1 MNYLIQ
7 AFACSPYRGGE
18 YAVSWGWISHLDRM
32 VKDEDLIFVVS
43 LTLTEKD
50 IYDFKLTHVRLLAIP
65 GIEKWNFLNYNAVYY
80 KIWQRM
86 AYGMVKASGIKIDV
100 CHIYSLSD
108 FRQPGD
114 WWKLSCK
121 TIFGPVGGGQ
131 VCPDALRDYDDK
143 SAKLRTLVNLLQP
156 LNPFFK
162 RKIDGFYKVYSCNYE
177 THAKLNKGC
186 VLPDV
191 PLNDK
196 FAKLKVE
203 KNINDTVTILSVGRL
218 INKKGI
224 LLLLDVLS
232 LLTTSEKWQCLIYG
246 EGEQKEVIC
255 EKIKNLELQ
264 DNVHMMG
271 AVQYNEI
278 TEVYRKADIFVLP
291 SLRESGGSVLVEA
304 AAHGLPLVALKMS
317 LAEIFSRHKAGL
329 FVNTNQSK
337 SEIMN
342 EFANKI
348 RILIE
353 DKRLRK
359 TFGENAYNYVNSKLN
374 WNQMIAEVYGEWL

>member
-18 YAVSWGWISHLDRM
+18 YAVSWGWISHLDRK
-32 VKDEDLIFVVS
+32 VKDQDIIFVVS
-43 LTLTEKD
+43 LTLMEED
-50 IYDFKLTHVRLLAIP
+50 IINFKLSHVRLLPVP
-65 GIEKWNFLNYNAVYY
+65 GMEKWNFLNYNAIYY
-80 KIWQRM
+80 RIWQRM
-86 AYGMVKASGIKIDV
+86 AYRMVKTSGMRIDV
-100 CHIYSLSD
+100 CHVYSLSD

-114 WWKLSCK
+114 WWKLNCK

-131 VCPDALRDYDDK
+131 VCPVALLDYDDK
-143 SAKLRTLVNLLQP
+143 SAKIRTAINLLQP

-162 RKIDGFYKVYSCNYE
+162 RKIKRFYKVYSCNYE
-177 THAKLNKGC
+177 TNGKLNRGS

-191 PLNDK
+191 PLNDS
-196 FAKLKVE
+196 FAKLTVE
-203 KNINDTVTILSVGRL
+203 KNKPDIVTILSVGRL

-232 LLTTSEKWQCLIYG
+232 SLTTTVKWQCLIYG
-246 EGEQKEVIC
+246 EGEQKEIIC
-255 EKIKNLELQ
+255 EKINYFKLQ
-264 DNVHMMG
+264 DKVHMMG

-278 TEVYRKADIFVLP
+278 TEVYKKADIFVLP

-317 LAEIFSRHKAGL
+317 LAEIFSRHDAGL
-329 FVNTNQSK
+329 FVDTNQTK
-337 SEIMN
+337 GEILN

-348 RILIE
+348 QTLIE
-353 DKRLRK
+353 DNESRK
-359 TFGENAYNYVNSKLN
+359 KFGKNGYDYVNSHLN
-374 WNQMIAEVYGEWL
+374 WNQMLAEVYGEWF

>member
-18 YAVSWGWISHLDRM
+18 YAVSWGWISHLDRI
-32 VKDEDLIFVVS
+32 VKEEDIIYVVS

-50 IYDFKLTHVRLLAIP
+50 ILDFKLSHVRLLSVP
-65 GIEKWNFLNYNAVYY
+65 GMKKWNFLNYNAMYY

-86 AYGMVKASGIKIDV
+86 AYRMVKASGIKIDV

-114 WWKLSCK
+114 WWKLNCK

-131 VCPDALRDYDDK
+131 VCPVALCDYDDK

-156 LNPFFK
+156 LNPIFK
-162 RKIDGFYKVYSCNYE
+162 RKIDAFYKVYSCNYE
-177 THAKLNKGC
+177 TRARLNRGS

-191 PLNDK
+191 PLNDR
-196 FAKLKVE
+196 FVGVEIE

-232 LLTTSEKWQCLIYG
+232 LLATSAKWQCLIYG

-255 EKIKNLELQ
+255 ERIKNLKLQ
-264 DNVHMMG
+264 DKVYMMG
-271 AVQYNEI
+271 AVQYAEI
-278 TEVYRKADIFVLP
+278 TEVYKKADIFVLP

-304 AAHGLPLVALKMS
+304 AAHGLPVVALKMS
-317 LAEIFSRHKAGL
+317 LAEIFSRHNAGL
-329 FVNTNQSK
+329 FVNTKQGK

-342 EFANKI
+342 EFADKI
-348 RILIE
+348 RMLIE
-353 DKRLRK
+353 DEGLRK
-359 TFGENAYNYVNSKLN
+359 TFGENGYDYVNSQLN
-374 WNQMIAEVYGEWL
+374 WNQMLAEVYGEWI